1 MTGLPTATVDRS
13 RIGRFRSGTVQYSD
27 LREEAVVGGGEP
39 RRLTALVG
47 CAPRPTVFA
56 HAWAQT
62 DLTIGHLVPGE
73 GALTMME
80 SADFKVWGF
89 GPLTVVE
96 SLLRGRLRWAW
107 MCCRCAKAARQT
119 LWGTC
124 VPLVARATSPLGCVA
139 DPVYLP
145 LRVIQ
150 TIASGQNSPRIFKIP
165 HIFKNF
171 KKK

>member
-1 MTGLPTATVDRS
+1 MLDEPRAPP
-13 RIGRFRSGTVQYSD
+13 GTVEMPRGGGRTLLQCLFVTQARWHQLTKEYD

-80 SADFKVWGF
+80 SADFKRWGF

-107 MCCRCAKAARQT
+107 MCCRYAKALRARQT

-124 VPLVARATSPLGCVA
+124 VPLVARATW
-139 DPVYLP
+139 
-145 LRVIQ
+145 
-150 TIASGQNSPRIFKIP
+150 T
-165 HIFKNF
+165 
-171 KKK
+171 